1 MQLRDVTSL
10 RAGEPSGAERRD
22 GVTKRTRH
30 LGNREGRKNRKHNA
44 AARESQTER
53 KREQETERDGC
64 LVLSEECLHSA
75 LSVVSH

>member
-10 RAGEPSGAERRD
+10 GAEEPSGAERRN

-44 AARESQTER
+44 AERARDKEKER
-53 KREQETERDGC
+53 ERQREMA
-64 LVLSEECLHSA
+64 V
-75 LSVVSH
+75 